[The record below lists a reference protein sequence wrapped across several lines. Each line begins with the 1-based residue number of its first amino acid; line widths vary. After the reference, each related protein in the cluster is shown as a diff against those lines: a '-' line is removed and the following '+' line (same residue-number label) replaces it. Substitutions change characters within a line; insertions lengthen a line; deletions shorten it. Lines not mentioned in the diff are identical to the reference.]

1 MKRVETAKIHD
12 LRSGEVDY
20 RGTEILVDRL
30 WPRGLKKDSVNLL
43 AHLPKVAPS
52 PELRKWFGH
61 DPHKFE
67 EFSQRYCQELDQQLA
82 ELNETQGPHQ
92 PNTSANTN
100 AGTGDT
106 DIPND
111 DLGQLSILIDTV
123 RTSDTPVVLVYA
135 AKDRTHNH
143 ANVLAEWL
151 NEHIS

>member
-12 LRSGEVDY
+12 LRSGDVDY

-30 WPRGLKKDSVNLL
+30 WPRGVKKDSVKLC
-43 AHLPKVAPS
+43 AHLPKVVPS

-61 DPHKFE
+61 DPDKFE
-67 EFSQRYCQELDQQLA
+67 EFSQRYCKELDHQLTK
-82 ELNETQGPHQ
+82 LNETQGSHQ
-92 PNTSANTN
+92 PSASANTK
-100 AGTGDT
+100 AGTGVT
-106 DIPND
+106 DVPDD
-111 DLGQLSILIDTV
+111 DLGQLSTLMETV

-143 ANVLAEWL
+143 ANVLADWL

>member
-12 LRSGEVDY
+12 LRSGDVEY

-30 WPRGLKKDSVNLL
+30 WPRGVKKDSVNLL

-61 DPHKFE
+61 DPHKFK
-67 EFSQRYCQELDQQLA
+67 EFSQRYCHELDQQLA
-82 ELNETQGPHQ
+82 ELNETQRPHQ
-92 PNTSANTN
+92 TNTN
-100 AGTGDT
+100 AVPRNLDVP
-106 DIPND
+106 DD
-111 DLGQLSILIDTV
+111 DLGQLSLLIDTV

-143 ANVLAEWL
+143 ANVLADWL

>member
-12 LRSGEVDY
+12 LRSGDVDY

-30 WPRGLKKDSVNLL
+30 WPRGVKKDSVNLL

-61 DPHKFE
+61 DPDKFE
-67 EFSQRYCQELDQQLA
+67 EFSQRYCHELDQQLV
-82 ELNETQGPHQ
+82 ELNETQGSHHPSA
-92 PNTSANTN
+92 SANTH
-100 AGTGDT
+100 AGTGVT
-106 DIPND
+106 DVPSD
-111 DLGQLSILIDTV
+111 DLGQLSKLMDTV

-143 ANVLAEWL
+143 ANVLAKWL
-151 NEHIS
+151 NEQVK

>member
-1 MKRVETAKIHD
+1 MKRDETVKIHD

-30 WPRGLKKDSVNLL
+30 WPRGVKKDSVNLL

-92 PNTSANTN
+92 PNTSANTH
-100 AGTGDT
+100 AGTGDI
-106 DIPND
+106 DVPDD

-123 RTSDTPVVLVYA
+123 RTSDTPGVLVYA

-143 ANVLAEWL
+143 TNVLAGWL
-151 NEHIS
+151 NEHFS

>member
-12 LRSGEVDY
+12 LRSGDVDY

-30 WPRGLKKDSVNLL
+30 WPRGVKKDSVNLL

-61 DPHKFE
+61 DPDKFE
-67 EFSQRYCQELDQQLA
+67 EFSQRYCKELDHQLA
-82 ELNETQGPHQ
+82 ELNETQRPHQ
-92 PNTSANTN
+92 TNTN
-100 AGTGDT
+100 AVPRNIDVPT
-106 DIPND
+106 D
-111 DLGQLSILIDTV
+111 DLGQLSTLMEIV

-143 ANVLAEWL
+143 ANVLADWL

>member
-12 LRSGEVDY
+12 LRSGDVEY

-30 WPRGLKKDSVNLL
+30 WPRGVKKDSVNLL

-61 DPHKFE
+61 DPDKFE
-67 EFSQRYCQELDQQLA
+67 EFSQRYCKELDQQLA
-82 ELNETQGPHQ
+82 ELNETQRPHQ
-92 PNTSANTN
+92 TNTN
-100 AGTGDT
+100 AVPRNIDVPT
-106 DIPND
+106 D
-111 DLGQLSILIDTV
+111 DLGQLSLLIDTV

-143 ANVLAEWL
+143 ANVLAKWL
-151 NEHIS
+151 NEQVK

>member
-1 MKRVETAKIHD
+1 MKE
-12 LRSGEVDY
+12 
-20 RGTEILVDRL
+20 
-30 WPRGLKKDSVNLL
+30 DSVNLL

-61 DPHKFE
+61 DPDKFE

-100 AGTGDT
+100 AGPRNI
-106 DIPND
+106 DIPDD

-123 RTSDTPVVLVYA
+123 RTSGTPVVLVYA

-151 NEHIS
+151 NKHFS

>member
-12 LRSGEVDY
+12 LRSGDVDY

-30 WPRGLKKDSVNLL
+30 WPRGVKKDSVNLL

-61 DPHKFE
+61 DPDKFE
-67 EFSQRYCQELDQQLA
+67 EFSQRYCNELDQQLA
-82 ELNETQGPHQ
+82 ELNETQRPHQ
-92 PNTSANTN
+92 TNTN
-100 AGTGDT
+100 AVPRNIDVP
-106 DIPND
+106 DD
-111 DLGQLSILIDTV
+111 DLGQLSLLIDTV

-143 ANVLAEWL
+143 ANVLADWL

>member
-1 MKRVETAKIHD
+1 MKPVETAKIHD
-12 LRSGEVDY
+12 LRSGDVDY

-30 WPRGLKKDSVNLL
+30 WPRGVKKDSVNLL

-61 DPHKFE
+61 DPDKFE

-82 ELNETQGPHQ
+82 ELNETQRPHQ

-100 AGTGDT
+100 AGPRNIDVP
-106 DIPND
+106 DD
-111 DLGQLSILIDTV
+111 DLGQLSTLMDFV
-123 RTSDTPVVLVYA
+123 RTSGTPVVLVYA

>member
-30 WPRGLKKDSVNLL
+30 WPRGVKKDSVNLL

-61 DPHKFE
+61 DPDKFE
-67 EFSQRYCQELDQQLA
+67 EFSQRYCQELDHQLT
-82 ELNETQGPHQ
+82 ELNETQRPHQ
-92 PNTSANTN
+92 PNTSANTHSGPRN
-100 AGTGDT
+100 I
-106 DIPND
+106 DIPDD

-143 ANVLAEWL
+143 ANVLAGWL
-151 NEHIS
+151 NEHIL